1 MSNITI
7 TVSGRSGSSA
17 TTDWRYYKDGSTYY
31 REGVRSGYFVKDKY
45 KTGGDLDLFL
55 SGGGVKDT
63 DYELIS
69 QES

>member
-1 MSNITI
+1 MSNLTI
-7 TVSGRSGSSA
+7 TLSDTASSTA
-17 TTDWRYYKDGSTYY
+17 SPTWRYYKSGGTYY
-31 REGVRSGYFVKDKY
+31 REGVRDGYFVKDKY
-45 KTGGDLDLFL
+45 KTGGNLTLFL